1 MCTMLFGRS
10 QPSDRQACGEYAV
23 ECLWA
28 SLHDSFVLLVEVV
41 LHQLGVV
48 LRDHLAVQQVVEH
61 CLEILTPLPL
71 LLRQN

>member
-1 MCTMLFGRS
+1 MLFGRS

-48 LRDHLAVQQVVEH
+48 LRDHLAVQQVV
-61 CLEILTPLPL
+61 
-71 LLRQN
+71 